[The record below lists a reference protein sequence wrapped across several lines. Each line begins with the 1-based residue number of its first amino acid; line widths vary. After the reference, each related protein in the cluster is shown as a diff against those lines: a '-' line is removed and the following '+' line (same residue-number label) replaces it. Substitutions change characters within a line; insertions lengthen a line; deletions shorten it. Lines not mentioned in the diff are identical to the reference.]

1 VLALEGVEEGGAGVI
16 KPGPAVP
23 AQAHPL
29 QHASA
34 TAGPGGGGQREK
46 KEGGGRS
53 GGKVR
58 ASLVGD
64 GAVGGGQGGGAS
76 KSGDGTK
83 KSDGSGGVAGGEGG
97 GASDSTATA
106 HAGAGAQEGV
116 GKAEKGAKGGNS
128 ERRKSSK
135 PDYAA
140 LKGPGVLPPYHAL
153 SRLPPCRQG
162 ARTRMYGCVL
172 PAALIFVRD
181 CMPRVPVVGLPPL
194 HGWLAS
200 VQGVGSVL
208 VGSVVGACS
217 FESSV
222 VFAPP
227 PPKQAS
233 SQASGRKRFSST
245 SASRI

>member
-1 VLALEGVEEGGAGVI
+1 VLALEGVEGGAGVLI

-29 QHASA
+29 PHASA

-64 GAVGGGQGGGAS
+64 GAVGGGQGGSAS

-83 KSDGSGGVAGGEGG
+83 KGDGSGGVAGGEGG
-97 GASDSTATA
+97 GASDSMATA

-116 GKAEKGAKGGNS
+116 GKAKGAKGGNS

-135 PDYAA
+135 PDHAA
-140 LKGPGVLPPYHAL
+140 LKGPGVLPPITPYHA
-153 SRLPPCRQG
+153 S
-162 ARTRMYGCVL
+162 L
-172 PAALIFVRD
+172 PAANVRAHE
-181 CMPRVPVVGLPPL
+181 CTVVCCQQ
-194 HGWLAS
+194 S
-200 VQGVGSVL
+200 
-208 VGSVVGACS
+208 
-217 FESSV
+217 
-222 VFAPP
+222 
-227 PPKQAS
+227 
-233 SQASGRKRFSST
+233 
-245 SASRI
+245 